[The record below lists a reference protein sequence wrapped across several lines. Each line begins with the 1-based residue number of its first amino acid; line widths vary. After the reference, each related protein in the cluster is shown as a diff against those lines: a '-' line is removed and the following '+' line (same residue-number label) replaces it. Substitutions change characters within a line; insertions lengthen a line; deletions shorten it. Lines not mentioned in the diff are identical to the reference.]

1 MDAFVRDAEAGT
13 HLEAGWPDTCYGV
26 SKMGVIALTRVLA
39 REEPT
44 LLVNSADP
52 GYCATDQNA
61 DQGYISAAQ
70 GAATPAM
77 LAHAQLP
84 QEEATSHHWY
94 ESRSVA
100 IHARYQY
107 LAGQG

>member
-1 MDAFVRDAEAGT
+1 M
-13 HLEAGWPDTCYGV
+13 

-61 DQGYISAAQ
+61 DQVS
-70 GAATPAM
+70 
-77 LAHAQLP
+77 
-84 QEEATSHHWY
+84 
-94 ESRSVA
+94 
-100 IHARYQY
+100 
-107 LAGQG
+107 

>member
-1 MDAFVRDAEAGT
+1 MPKAQAGRGRPAQT
-13 HLEAGWPDTCYGV
+13 KRRTGRGWPELGAACGTPWRYKGAPEVRRASLPKPTPTCSPHRCYGV

-61 DQGYISAAQ
+61 DQVS
-70 GAATPAM
+70 
-77 LAHAQLP
+77 
-84 QEEATSHHWY
+84 
-94 ESRSVA
+94 
-100 IHARYQY
+100 
-107 LAGQG
+107 